1 MPPASR
7 SQGSS
12 ARNAANADTPNAKRQ
27 TPNAG
32 TPNAPCT
39 GPLSVVNFPMDFL
52 VVGIGFWGKEWSELL
67 QAHPL
72 ASVVATVDVSEAA
85 AAWSQDKLGV
95 PCYSR
100 LSEAIEKVPAAAVL
114 VVTNPGQHKPV
125 ILEALHHG
133 KHVLVEKP
141 MVTSIEEATEIAAA
155 AERSPGKVMAAQGYR
170 FLYSAGFVR
179 ERLVAGDIG
188 ELQGVK
194 IRFRRHL
201 PEVIS
206 NPEHPIYALPHSILL
221 DMSVHH
227 FDLLRYM
234 TRREVVSVVAM
245 EHDTPDNAFKHPSN
259 AICLVRLEQNVPVV
273 WDGDWCARGGPVTS
287 WEGEWQFIGNKARL
301 FWAGNIDG
309 KNLTSVRL
317 EVPEQEPQELLT
329 HEPVWERRLPL
340 LEHFIESITRG
351 KQPEPSILDNRK
363 TLAVVFGSLESVL
376 KKTEVRL

>member
-1 MPPASR
+1 M
-7 SQGSS
+7 
-12 ARNAANADTPNAKRQ
+12 
-27 TPNAG
+27 
-32 TPNAPCT
+32 
-39 GPLSVVNFPMDFL
+39 NFI
-52 VVGIGFWGKEWSELL
+52 VAGIGFWGKEWAELL
-67 QAHPL
+67 KAHPL
-72 ASVVATVDVSEAA
+72 VSVVATVDVKETAA
-85 AAWSQDKLGV
+85 QWSRETLGI
-95 PCYSR
+95 PCFPS
-100 LSEAIEKVPAAAVL
+100 LSEAIEKVPADAVL

-125 ILEALHHG
+125 ILEALRYG

-141 MVTSIEEATEIAAA
+141 MVTSIEEANEIAAA
-155 AERSPGKVMAAQGYR
+155 AEHSTGKVMAAQGYR
-170 FLYSAGFVR
+170 FLHSAGFVR
-179 ERLVAGDIG
+179 DRLTAGDIG
-188 ELQGVK
+188 EIQGVK

-201 PEVIS
+201 PDVIS

-259 AICLVRLEQNVPVV
+259 AICLIRLQPDAPVV
-273 WDGDWCARGGPVTS
+273 WDGDWCARGPVTS

-317 EVPEQEPQELLT
+317 EVPGQEPQELLN
-329 HEPVWERRLPL
+329 HETIWERRLPV
-340 LEHFIESITRG
+340 LEHFIESINRG

-363 TLAVVFGSLESVL
+363 TLAVVFSSLESVL
-376 KKTEVRL
+376 KKTEVRIAQEW